1 MKKKQILK
9 EFVDKNN
16 TLIGIDTGYNINK
29 NSETNANQ
37 TTDKNVFTNAQNF
50 SHDFLGR
57 FGFSFYENDGDNINV
72 DKIKD
77 FIKILKTLKGEMFSF
92 FKENKINSFKDGFDK
107 FIKFVEGELSGI
119 INESVVE
126 DKVLDSKSVEKIKNK
141 KDEDE
146 IFDEIKNVADV
157 LSKLNKNDINKLI
170 RLLEKKVTYE

>member
-16 TLIGIDTGYNINK
+16 ALIGIDTGYNINK
-29 NSETNANQ
+29 KSETNANQ

-77 FIKILKTLKGEMFSF
+77 FIKLLKTLKGEMFSF
-92 FKENKINSFKDGFDK
+92 FKKNKINSLKDGFDK
-107 FIKFVEGELSGI
+107 YIKFVEDELSGV
-119 INESVVE
+119 INENVTVVE
-126 DKVLDSKSVEKIKNK
+126 DKVLDSKTEDEIKEER
-141 KDEDE
+141 DEDE
-146 IFDEIKNVADV
+146 LYDEIKKVADI

-170 RLLEKKVTYE
+170 TLLEKK